1 MGYRLWAI
9 NNMDLL
15 PITCVFVILFSMW
28 TALIITVFAFTLNLP
43 FGYIRKSAKKYS
55 RKWLLCI
62 HAPVPMIIIARIT
75 THTDYRFIPVFILIS
90 IAGQVCGGK
99 ITLH

>member
-1 MGYRLWAI
+1 ML
-9 NNMDLL
+9 
-15 PITCVFVILFSMW
+15 
-28 TALIITVFAFTLNLP
+28 TALVITVFAFILNLP

-99 ITLH
+99 INLQ

>member
-1 MGYRLWAI
+1 ML
-9 NNMDLL
+9 
-15 PITCVFVILFSMW
+15 
-28 TALIITVFAFTLNLP
+28 TALVITVFAFILNLP

-99 ITLH
+99 ITLQ